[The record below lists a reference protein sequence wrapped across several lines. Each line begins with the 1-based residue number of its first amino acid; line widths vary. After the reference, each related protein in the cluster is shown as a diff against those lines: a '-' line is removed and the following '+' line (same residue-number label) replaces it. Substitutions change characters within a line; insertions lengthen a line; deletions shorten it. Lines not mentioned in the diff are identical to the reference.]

1 LADRTPER
9 TQSHAHAVLRRSS
22 KRLLLF
28 IEGEIARSGGGSV
41 TLYNDQFAVVVRSRS
56 FLHAAYSAVAITA
69 DGDRIQ
75 VGPRGFLRSGSVWL
89 GFQKGDLRP
98 RKGPR

>member
-1 LADRTPER
+1 MADRTPER

-56 FLHAAYSAVAITA
+56 FCPA
-69 DGDRIQ
+69 
-75 VGPRGFLRSGSVWL
+75 
-89 GFQKGDLRP
+89 
-98 RKGPR
+98 